1 MGEGHMEPIAYVARL
16 NEFYR
21 SQRFPAY
28 QWTVNESAP
37 LTPLAKPLSECR
49 VAMLTSGGVSRK
61 DTHPFNP
68 QARNDLRLDAVDRDT
83 AADFFVISDDYYNH
97 SDADR
102 DINCIFPIER
112 LRELAAEHAIADV
125 APHHYSGFM
134 GRTYTRSAVSNEAAP
149 ALVRRLRDENVDAF
163 VLVPA

>member
-1 MGEGHMEPIAYVARL
+1 MDPIAYVARL

-21 SQRFPAY
+21 SQGFPAY
-28 QWTVNESAP
+28 KWTVNEGAP
-37 LTPLAKPLSECR
+37 LTPMRKPLRECR
-49 VAMLTSGGVSRK
+49 IAMLTSGGVSRK

-68 QARNDLRLDAVDRDT
+68 QARNDLRVDAIADDT
-83 AADFFVISDDYYNH
+83 AADFFVINDDYYSH
-97 SDADR
+97 TDAER

-112 LRELAAEHAIADV
+112 LRELANEHVIAAL

-134 GRTYTRSAVSNEAAP
+134 GRTYTRSAVINEAAP
-149 ALVRRLRDENVDAF
+149 ALARHLRDESVDAF

>member
-1 MGEGHMEPIAYVARL
+1 MDPIAYVARL

-21 SQRFPAY
+21 SQGFPAY
-28 QWTVNESAP
+28 QWTVNDDAP
-37 LTPLAKPLSECR
+37 LTPMTKPLRKCR

-61 DTHPFNP
+61 DTRPFNP
-68 QARNDLRLDAVDRDT
+68 QARNDLRLDAVANDT
-83 AADFFVISDDYYNH
+83 AADFFVISDDYYDH
-97 SDADR
+97 GDADR

-112 LRELAAEHAIADV
+112 LRELATERAIAAV

-134 GRTYTRSAVSNEAAP
+134 GRTYTRSAVINEAAP
-149 ALVRRLRDENVDAF
+149 ALARRLRDESVDAF